1 MVQTKAKK
9 ETTKTAKLEAPVF
22 ALDGKS
28 AKTEAL
34 PKEIFGQDM
43 NSKLLAQYVRVYQ
56 ANQRQGNA
64 SAKTRADVTGS
75 MQKIYRQ
82 KGTGRAR
89 HSTAKANLFRGGG
102 ATFGPLVRDFSLSM
116 NKKQK
121 KQALFVSLSQKA
133 KEGTIK
139 VLDAESMTKEPK
151 TKTVASALKAMKVTG
166 KVLLVMPKVE
176 KNALVLST
184 RNIKNADISQATTV
198 NAYEVINHN
207 EVIFVDNAITVLTNH
222 FLKNENN

>member
-9 ETTKTAKLEAPVF
+9 VTTKTVKLEAPVF
-22 ALDGKS
+22 GFDGKS
-28 AKTEAL
+28 STTEAL

-43 NSKLLAQYVRVYQ
+43 NTKLLAQYVRVYQ

-64 SAKTRADVTGS
+64 SAQTRADVTGS

-139 VLDAESMTKEPK
+139 VLQAAAMTKEPK
-151 TKTVASALKAMKVTG
+151 TKMVADSLKAMNVTG
-166 KVLLVMPKVE
+166 KVLMVMPKIE
-176 KNALVLST
+176 KGPMVLST
-184 RNIKNADISQATTV
+184 RNIKNTDITQATTI
-198 NAYEVINHN
+198 NAYDVINHN
-207 EVIFVDNAITVLTNH
+207 EIIFVDDAVKVLTSH

>member
-1 MVQTKAKK
+1 MVKTKEKTETKK
-9 ETTKTAKLEAPVF
+9 ASKLEAPVF

-28 AKTEAL
+28 TKSEAL
-34 PKEIFGQDM
+34 PKEIFGHDM

-64 SAKTRADVTGS
+64 SAQTRADVTGS

-102 ATFGPLVRDFSLSM
+102 VTFGPLVRDFSLSM

-133 KEGTIK
+133 KEGAIK
-139 VLDAESMTKEPK
+139 VLDAQSMTKEPK
-151 TKTVASALKAMKVTG
+151 TKMVSNALKAMKIEG
-166 KVLLVMPKVE
+166 KVLVVMPKLE

-184 RNIKNADISQATTV
+184 RNLKNTDITQATTI
-198 NAYEVINHN
+198 NAYDVINHK
-207 EVIFVDNAITVLTNH
+207 EIIFVDDSVTVLTSH